1 MSYNI
6 NYLLYTLYN
15 NNLMFKLSVGAMFKN
30 ESLIIKEWL
39 DHYIYNGVEHFY
51 LVDDNSDDNYLSIIQ
66 PYIDKGLITLFISKD
81 WSYYLG
87 RQRAIYNTFILPEI
101 NNTTW
106 LLMVDLDEYAWSPK
120 YINLTDMLDQ
130 CSNYGQIQVNA
141 TLIFETDCPII
152 LK

>member
-66 PYIDKGLITLFISKD
+66 YIFKLLF
-81 WSYYLG
+81 
-87 RQRAIYNTFILPEI
+87 
-101 NNTTW
+101 
-106 LLMVDLDEYAWSPK
+106 
-120 YINLTDMLDQ
+120 
-130 CSNYGQIQVNA
+130 
-141 TLIFETDCPII
+141 